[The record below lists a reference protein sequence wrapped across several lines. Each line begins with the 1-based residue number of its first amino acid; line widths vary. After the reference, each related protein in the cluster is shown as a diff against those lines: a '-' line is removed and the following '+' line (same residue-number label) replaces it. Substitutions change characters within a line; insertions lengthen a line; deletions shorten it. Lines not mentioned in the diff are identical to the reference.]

1 MKRLLIILLTALA
14 ASLAFASP
22 PETVAV
28 TYRFTPEGEKAL
40 LRAIREHR
48 AVTRKLG
55 LVGPDHR
62 LYRGDGFFL
71 EIFTWKDAS
80 IPDDPPPEV
89 RKVWDE
95 LERRVDR
102 SKGKAALEVEE
113 IRPVGLAK

>member
-1 MKRLLIILLTALA
+1 MMKPLVAAFLTTLA
-14 ASLAFASP
+14 ASFVLASP

-48 AVTRKLG
+48 VVTRKLG

-71 EIFTWKDAS
+71 EIFTWKDTS

-95 LERRVDR
+95 LNRRVDR
-102 SKGKAALEVEE
+102 SRGKEALTFEE
-113 IRPVGLAK
+113 IHRVPE